1 MPTTRKE
8 HDEAMDAISK
18 ELASFGDELVD
29 GGYSFD
35 LVWLSMLMFV
45 FEVLVHQKG
54 KKDAWLEIK
63 RLADD
68 YFGGLSPEEEA
79 LIRRGNDPA
88 NREN

>member
-1 MPTTRKE
+1 MPMTPE
-8 HDEAMDAISK
+8 EAMDAIKS
-18 ELASFGDELVD
+18 ELASLADSLSD
-29 GGYSFD
+29 LGYPFH

-54 KKDAWLEIK
+54 KDSAWQDIK
-63 RLADD
+63 QLADD

-88 NREN
+88 NKIH

>member
-1 MPTTRKE
+1 
-8 HDEAMDAISK
+8 
-18 ELASFGDELVD
+18 
-29 GGYSFD
+29 
-35 LVWLSMLMFV
+35 MFV
-45 FEVLVHQKG
+45 LEVLVQKKG